1 MSKTIFVFPGQ
12 GAQYVGMGKALSES
26 FAPAKEL
33 LQKAADSVAVF
44 DFYDKLYDRVLREL
58 AWYSESGYDVMF

>member
-33 LQKAADSVAVF
+33 LQKAD
-44 DFYDKLYDRVLREL
+44 DVL
-58 AWYSESGYDVMF
+58 